1 MKPAWDK
8 LMKEFEGHP
17 TILVGDSDCTAG
29 GKELCG
35 EVGVKGYPTIKFG
48 DPAALEDYKGGRD
61 FDSLKK
67 FADGLKPSCS
77 PANIDLC
84 DDEKKAEIKVFQDMS
99 SADLDAKIAEKEK
112 LLADAEENFKKE
124 VEKLQVKPIC
134 ARARSPCSATYKKL
148 SEEKDATVE
157 EVKSSGLGLMKAVK
171 AAAGAAKK
179 AEL

>member
-124 VEKLQVKPIC
+124 VEKLQ
-134 ARARSPCSATYKKL
+134 ATYKKL

>member
-8 LMKEFEGHP
+8 LMTEFKDHA
-17 TILVGDSDCTAG
+17 TIVVAEADCTAS
-29 GKELCG
+29 GKELCN
-35 EVGVKGYPTIKFG
+35 EVGVKGYPTIKYG

-61 FDSLKK
+61 YDAFKK

-84 DDEKKAEIKVFQDMS
+84 DDEKKAEIKKLQEMS

-112 LLADAEENFKKE
+112 LQADAEEKFKTE
-124 VEKLQVKPIC
+124 VEKLQ
-134 ARARSPCSATYKKL
+134 ATYKKL
-148 SEEKDATVE
+148 SEEKDATLE

-171 AAAGAAKK
+171 AAAGANKK

>member
-1 MKPAWDK
+1 
-8 LMKEFEGHP
+8 MKEFEGHP

-124 VEKLQVKPIC
+124 VEKLQ
-134 ARARSPCSATYKKL
+134 ATYKKL